1 MSKKGYISASKF
13 HSEFIRSDAT
23 DRLIANCYNAIKEKI
38 RRERRNNDCTIRTGI
53 NRRTS

>member
-53 NRRTS
+53 DRRTS